1 MIDFLAFCV
10 TGFWKFCGIIVVIY
24 TLGWFA
30 LKITQV
36 ALTGLAL
43 MIWGPKK

>member
-1 MIDFLAFCV
+1 MIDLLAFCV
-10 TGFWKFCGIIVVIY
+10 TGFWKFCGIVVL
-24 TLGWFA
+24 LGMAGLLTIEFTKA
-30 LKITQV
+30 